1 MGIFRI
7 GGILEKWEDKMKRC
21 QTCKHWTPTT
31 LYDYEGAI
39 NDGKC
44 LEIRDKMEITLHTG
58 WDGGYVDY
66 IETESDF
73 GCTLHEEK

>member
-1 MGIFRI
+1 M
-7 GGILEKWEDKMKRC
+7 ERC
-21 QTCKHWTPTT
+21 STCKHWIQNTF
-31 LYDYEGAI
+31 YEYPGAI

-44 LEIRDKMEITLHTG
+44 SEIGRKLTIELRTG

-73 GCTLHEEK
+73 GCILHNIKKEAIT

>member
-1 MGIFRI
+1 M
-7 GGILEKWEDKMKRC
+7 DRC
-21 QTCKHWTPTT
+21 KTCKHWTPTT
-31 LYDYEGAI
+31 FYVYDGAV

-44 LEIRDKMEITLHTG
+44 TGLSSKVQITLQTG

-73 GCTLHEEK
+73 GCTLHENKE